1 MKNPQLTPHLMD
13 IKHHKEFET
22 IAGRTAD
29 GIPASPSFDRL
40 CLQNAVPR
48 RSPAAFLGLAEA
60 GNRNKTD

>member
-29 GIPASPSFDRL
+29 GIPASPLVRPTLS
-40 CLQNAVPR
+40 PER
-48 RSPAAFLGLAEA
+48 RTETISGGFS
-60 GNRNKTD
+60 RTC